1 MSVEETTVQPT
12 WSAGDL
18 EPTTEE
24 IGGRPDE
31 EPVPTSPMLA
41 AIRAKQAAHAGE
53 HSYDVDVPGYDGLL
67 VIRCGPL
74 GGRRL
79 TAIRTRME
87 TSKSPDREQN
97 VNLDTL
103 IEGCREV
110 LGREDIHDPLV
121 PLDDELPVR
130 IDKRLSRMLGLP
142 ETTSA
147 REVLLGVFA
156 GANDP
161 DMAIGVAAGSFLE
174 WCSSANGQI
183 AEDVLGE

>member
-1 MSVEETTVQPT
+1 MSE
-12 WSAGDL
+12 A
-18 EPTTEE
+18 TTEHPLGPVE
-24 IGGRPDE
+24 LRTDPDYEPE
-31 EPVPTSPMLA
+31 EPSAPASPMLA
-41 AIRAKQAAHAGE
+41 AIRAKQAAHAAE
-53 HSYDVDVPGYDGLL
+53 HTYDVDVPGYDGLL

-79 TAIRTRME
+79 STIRARME
-87 TSKSPDREQN
+87 SSKSPDRESN

-110 LGREDIHDPLV
+110 LGRQDVQDPLV

-142 ETTSA
+142 ETASA
-147 REVLLGVFA
+147 REVLLNVFA

-161 DMAIGVAAGSFLE
+161 DMAVGVAAGSYLD